1 MDGQRSSEAG
11 AATIA
16 IRMRYRGEERTTE
29 LPLTQDMIG
38 RLALEAA
45 FRNVQIGELIGE
57 LIVGLLKEDLLQT
70 MLRRSNPTK
79 ETAAAKRPSWPAGG
93 PGDTSGPGTLPWAS
107 GLGGRAGTKR
117 DPAQPSSNAT
127 NR

>member
-1 MDGQRSSEAG
+1 MAGQRSSEAG

-38 RLALEAA
+38 RTRARE
-45 FRNVQIGELIGE
+45 NVQIGELIGE

-70 MLRRSNPTK
+70 KLAPRNPKKIKCRR
-79 ETAAAKRPSWPAGG
+79 EERPPWPAGG
-93 PGDTSGPGTLPWAS
+93 PGDTYIV
-107 GLGGRAGTKR
+107 
-117 DPAQPSSNAT
+117 NI
-127 NR
+127 

>member
-1 MDGQRSSEAG
+1 MAGQRSSEAG

-45 FRNVQIGELIGE
+45 FRDVSMGELLSEI
-57 LIVGLLKEDLLQT
+57 IVAVINKDLALSPQ
-70 MLRRSNPTK
+70 N
-79 ETAAAKRPSWPAGG
+79 WIVFG
-93 PGDTSGPGTLPWAS
+93 
-107 GLGGRAGTKR
+107 
-117 DPAQPSSNAT
+117 
-127 NR
+127 